1 MFTRPTTGRL
11 RLTGNQ
17 FSKLVFQRGAI
28 ALNPFALKNF
38 GQPMQYGGEGLG
50 ILATAQ
56 NGDRPVEYYKVDAA
70 SFDLPF
76 TFDMGLTYDI
86 AGANLGLTFTSNYYA
101 TDEIKAGAS
110 YDIGN
115 LASVGV
121 GFQTST
127 VAKEQGPLGKGL
139 AAVDAVNSD
148 WYVNPF
154 DGLSFGGSLNLQ
166 SLIGMNMSVDFA
178 MMPAGDFGTNQVLAM
193 RMGF

>member
-1 MFTRPTTGRL
+1 
-11 RLTGNQ
+11 
-17 FSKLVFQRGAI
+17 
-28 ALNPFALKNF
+28 
-38 GQPMQYGGEGLG
+38 
-50 ILATAQ
+50 LATAQ

-76 TFDMGLTYDI
+76 TFDMGLTYNI